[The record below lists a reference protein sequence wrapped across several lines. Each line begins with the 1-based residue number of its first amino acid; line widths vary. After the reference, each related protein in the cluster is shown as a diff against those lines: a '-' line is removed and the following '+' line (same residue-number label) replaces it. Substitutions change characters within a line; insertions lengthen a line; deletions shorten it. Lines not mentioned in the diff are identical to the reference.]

1 MKKALVTSI
10 VLCVSALVFCSNP
23 VFAHYAS
30 ITLDKYNPSPGD
42 EITVNIGWGHK
53 FPGDGEMRK
62 EAYSTTVLEIINP
75 DGRKHTLAIVPKQE
89 KGNEPIKV
97 ILEQAGTY
105 TILLTQKNFSTKTTK
120 GYKYQPKNELKNVLH
135 SRWGETVSKA
145 VVTAGPAGK
154 KFNSKNIDTG
164 DRFQI
169 VPLENPINLEKGD
182 VLPVKVTLNG
192 KPWSGMVYSTYEGF
206 SDASDTFAYT
216 TRADKQG
223 IAKIKILENALWLIK
238 ADHSYPYEDKSK
250 ADEYSFKATLTF
262 KN

>member
-10 VLCVSALVFCSNP
+10 LLCISALVFCSTP

-30 ITLDKYNPSPGD
+30 ITLDNYNPSPGE

-62 EAYSTTVLEIINP
+62 EAYSTCSLEIIDP
-75 DGRKHTLAIVPKQE
+75 DGRKQPLAIIPKQE

-97 ILEQAGTY
+97 TLKQAGTY
-105 TILLTQKNFSTKTTK
+105 TIVLTQKNFSTKTTK

-135 SRWGETVSKA
+135 SKWSETVSKA
-145 VVTAGPAGK
+145 VVTVGSAGK
-154 KFNSKNIDTG
+154 NFNSQNADSG
-164 DRFQI
+164 DRFQV

-182 VLPVKVTLNG
+182 MLPVKVTLNG
-192 KPWSGMVYSTYEGF
+192 KPWSGMVFSTYEGF

-216 TRADKQG
+216 TRTDKKG
-223 IAKIKILENALWLIK
+223 IAKIKMLEKALWLVK
-238 ADHSYPYEDKSK
+238 ADYSYPYEDKNK
-250 ADEYSFKATLTF
+250 ADDYAFKATLTF